1 MREPLQKMLWPHA
14 RALRRSRRMEL
25 SNEAATPAD
34 TLVHDA
40 QSGNRAA
47 LEALLAHS
55 APQLLRY
62 AQRMCRDRADAEDV
76 LQDALLSATR
86 EIGAFRGESSFSS
99 WLYALARSAC
109 SRRRRRMLDRPGM
122 AVPLEEGS
130 ESRVFA
136 SHDPGPE
143 TLVTQRETARLLD
156 EALATLDEAAREVL
170 VLRDVEGLTAPEV
183 AHVLGISVEA
193 VKSRLHRARATLRAT
208 LEPQVTLGEEEAGLC
223 NHIAQAFSA
232 NLEGDLSAVDCAAM
246 ETHLRACKRCE
257 VACASLKRTL
267 RRCQVVGAEGRAVP
281 AEVQELVRRALN
293 DAGVR
298 RTEHASP

>member
-1 MREPLQKMLWPHA
+1 MEP
-14 RALRRSRRMEL
+14 
-25 SNEAATPAD
+25 ATTLDLPAD

-40 QSGNRAA
+40 QSGDRAA
-47 LEALLAHS
+47 LEALLAHA
-55 APQLLRY
+55 APQIFRY
-62 AQRMCRDRADAEDV
+62 ARRMCRDRADAEDV
-76 LQDALLSATR
+76 LQDTLLNATR
-86 EIGAFRGESSFSS
+86 EIASFRGESSFSS

-136 SHDPGPE
+136 SHEPGPE

-156 EALATLDEAAREVL
+156 EALASLDEGAREVL

-183 AHVLGISVEA
+183 AHVLGISAEA
-193 VKSRLHRARATLRAT
+193 VKSRLHRARAALRAS
-208 LEPQVTLGEEEAGLC
+208 LEPQVALGSEEGGLC
-223 NHIAQAFSA
+223 THIAQAFSA

-246 ETHLRACKRCE
+246 ESHLRACKRCE

-267 RRCQVVGAEGRAVP
+267 RRCQVVGAEGREVP
-281 AEVQELVRRALN
+281 SEVQDLVRRALN

-298 RTEHASP
+298 RSEQARP

>member
-1 MREPLQKMLWPHA
+1 MHPTTTAEP
-14 RALRRSRRMEL
+14 
-25 SNEAATPAD
+25 PAD
-34 TLVHDA
+34 ALVHDA
-40 QSGNRAA
+40 QSGDRAA
-47 LEALLAHS
+47 LEALLAQS

-136 SHDPGPE
+136 SQEPGPE

-156 EALATLDEAAREVL
+156 EALANLDEAAREVL

-183 AHVLGISVEA
+183 AHVLGISVDA
-193 VKSRLHRARATLRAT
+193 VKSRLHRARAALRAS
-208 LEPQVTLGEEEAGLC
+208 LEPQVTLGEGEAGLC
-223 NHIAQAFSA
+223 THIAQAFSA

-267 RRCQVVGAEGRAVP
+267 KRCQVVGAEGRAVP

-298 RTEHASP
+298 RADYVSP